1 MNRKKVYRV
10 RIENP
15 TTKSNIELYFD
26 GWSVENIKSQV
37 RTYMAINRIPE
48 TRKFEVYEQ

>member
-10 RIENP
+10 RIQNP
-15 TTKSNIELYFD
+15 QNDSNIELYFD
-26 GWSVENIKSQV
+26 GWSIENIKSQV
-37 RTYMAINRIPE
+37 RTYMAMNRIPE